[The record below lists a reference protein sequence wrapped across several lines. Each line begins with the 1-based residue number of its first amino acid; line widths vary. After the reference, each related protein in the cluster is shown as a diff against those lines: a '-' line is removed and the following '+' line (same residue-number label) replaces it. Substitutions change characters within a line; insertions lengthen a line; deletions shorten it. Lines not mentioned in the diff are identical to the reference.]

1 MRALRQMLCKEVP
14 RKNDSSFWIYKFLLI
29 WVSKWI
35 KESQE
40 NRSSGSPVCSCVL
53 FPLSSRSSFLT
64 SYLFACA
71 HILSSFPA
79 VLFPDKLLE
88 KSSLS
93 LGAPFAC
100 LICSAPAFCPLVLC
114 SLKHT
119 AGRPLHAKASGHAQ
133 SLVKCEHAQRL
144 PECVTSLFPSQ
155 TAASLV
161 SLKPVSLKLVFWL
174 SYALL
179 SLRTALRCR
188 IHSCP

>member
-119 AGRPLHAKASGHAQ
+119 AGTDP
-133 SLVKCEHAQRL
+133 CM
-144 PECVTSLFPSQ
+144 
-155 TAASLV
+155 
-161 SLKPVSLKLVFWL
+161 LKPADTPKALSSVSMLKGYPNVLPPCSPL
-174 SYALL
+174 RLL
-179 SLRTALRCR
+179 
-188 IHSCP
+188 PP